1 VTTPTEC
8 GEEYSDAI
16 STDHNRHLVVVLGGA
31 RSGKSAFAQ
40 SLTAQLAGER
50 PVIYLATAQGHDDE
64 MRARIAGHRA
74 ERPAHWL
81 TLEEPLD
88 PGAALAA
95 LGETGGAG
103 AVVLDC
109 VTLLVS
115 NLLLQDT
122 SLDAPGSQDAD
133 RAEARVG
140 EVIDALLAEYLRH
153 TWSLVLVTNEVGMGL
168 VPPYPLGRQFRDIL
182 GRVNA
187 RLAQAADT
195 VVFLVA
201 GLPVELKALAAAWQR
216 AAAAQL
222 APLDRTGP
230 DKLQD

>member
-1 VTTPTEC
+1 VTTPTEF
-8 GEEYSDAI
+8 SDAI
-16 STDHNRHLVVVLGGA
+16 ATDHNRHLVLVLGGA
-31 RSGKSAFAQ
+31 RSGKSAYAQ
-40 SLTAQLAGER
+40 VLTAQIAGDR

-64 MRARIAGHRA
+64 MRARIAAHRT

-81 TLEEPLD
+81 TLEESLD

-95 LGETGGAG
+95 SAASASAG
-103 AVVLDC
+103 VVLLDC

-122 SLDAPGSQDAD
+122 FHDVPASQDTD
-133 RAEARVG
+133 LAEAGV
-140 EVIDALLAEYLRH
+140 EKAIDALLAQYRRH

-187 RLAQAADT
+187 RLAHAADA
-195 VVFLVA
+195 VVLLVA

-216 AAAAQL
+216 AAASQL
-222 APLDRTGP
+222 GSRDRTEP
-230 DKLQD
+230 DKLRE